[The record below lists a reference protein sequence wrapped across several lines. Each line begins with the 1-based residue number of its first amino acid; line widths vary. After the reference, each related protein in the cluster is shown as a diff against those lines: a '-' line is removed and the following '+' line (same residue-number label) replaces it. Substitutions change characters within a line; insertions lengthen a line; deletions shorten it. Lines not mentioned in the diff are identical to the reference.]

1 MSKASS
7 QRKYF
12 CSVCLREFVEIF
24 FAFFER
30 TLFGFFCFERHF
42 FVVVSLQEH
51 LMLTIFCVCTCM
63 CGVMWHGSGAGES
76 GKSTILKQMKVIYLE
91 SYPDEERR
99 AFVHI
104 VHSNILESIKTLIQ
118 HAMARFVLR
127 QTFIC
132 FFGEAFFKFVCCGL
146 KKKENFTPIC
156 IFLFFKTN
164 LVCAGRV
171 RDSHRLFGHFVMR

>member
-1 MSKASS
+1 
-7 QRKYF
+7 
-12 CSVCLREFVEIF
+12 
-24 FAFFER
+24 
-30 TLFGFFCFERHF
+30 
-42 FVVVSLQEH
+42 
-51 LMLTIFCVCTCM
+51 M

-146 KKKENFTPIC
+146 KKKRKFHPN
-156 IFLFFKTN
+156 LYFFYFSKQIWF
-164 LVCAGRV
+164 VQGGCAIPT
-171 RDSHRLFGHFVMR
+171 DSSATL